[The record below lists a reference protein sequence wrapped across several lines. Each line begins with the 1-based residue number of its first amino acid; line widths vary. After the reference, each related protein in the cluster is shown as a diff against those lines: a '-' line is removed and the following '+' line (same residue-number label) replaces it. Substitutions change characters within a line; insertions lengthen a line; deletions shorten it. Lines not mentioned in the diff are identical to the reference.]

1 MARTAQ
7 NEARLPPSERARSE
21 PGGKPAFGADAALN
35 TLMAAERTLLAWT
48 RTSLSLITFG
58 FTIYNFLRYLV
69 QAGVSRNMDPEKGPR
84 HFAAVM
90 ILLGVGFLAAA
101 SVQYRAITRPL
112 RSATAAPWRLA
123 LYLAVALALLGVAAL
138 VNVVFQVEI

>member
-1 MARTAQ
+1 MARMAQ
-7 NEARLPPSERARSE
+7 NESWLPLSDVARSG
-21 PGGKPAFGADAALN
+21 PDGKPVLGADVALN

-69 QAGVSRNMDPEKGPR
+69 EAGMTRNINPERGPR

-90 ILLGVGFLAAA
+90 IALGVGFLAAA
-101 SVQYRAITRPL
+101 SVQYLSVTRPL
-112 RSATAAPWRLA
+112 RSARASPWRLA

-138 VNVVFQVEI
+138 INVVFQIEI

>member
-1 MARTAQ
+1 MARMAQ
-7 NEARLPPSERARSE
+7 NEGRLPLRDAERGG
-21 PGGKPAFGADAALN
+21 PGGTPAFGADAALN

-69 QAGVSRNMDPEKGPR
+69 QAGATRNMDPEKGPR

-101 SVQYRAITRPL
+101 SVQYVTVTRPL
-112 RSATAAPWRLA
+112 RSATGAPWRLA
-123 LYLAVALALLGVAAL
+123 LYLAVGLALLGVAAL

>member
-1 MARTAQ
+1 M
-7 NEARLPPSERARSE
+7 ERSG
-21 PGGKPAFGADAALN
+21 PGGKPLFSPDAALN
-35 TLMAAERTLLAWT
+35 TLMAAERTLLSWT

-69 QAGVSRNMDPEKGPR
+69 QAGMTRNLDPERGPR

-90 ILLGVGFLAAA
+90 IALGVGFLAAA
-101 SVQYRAITRPL
+101 CVQYLSVTRPL
-112 RSATAAPWRLA
+112 RAAKLAPWRLA
-123 LYLAVALALLGVAAL
+123 LYLAVALSLLGVAAL